1 MTRTIVADNL
11 LEHAKESAKQV
22 NLLMSGVASPVV
34 FFPTGS
40 SPMGMYREL
49 TKPVKNP
56 NVDWA
61 NATVFALDEYLG
73 VRPQDPE
80 SFRNQL
86 WQAVAKPLGL
96 MNSQLVTPDS
106 ETSNPIDEA
115 SNYESKIRTHQRVSL
130 AVVGVG
136 RNGHLAFN
144 EPGTPIDS
152 VTNVVELTDQTRSD
166 NSAFFHNGEVPR
178 RAITMGLSTIMR
190 AEAVIVLALGAKKS
204 RAIESLL
211 AGSWDP
217 EWPISAL
224 ATHENVLVII
234 DKDCG
239 KGLGLA

>member
-1 MTRTIVADNL
+1 VADNL
-11 LEHAKESAKQV
+11 LDHAKKSAEQV
-22 NLLMSGVASPVV
+22 NLLLSGVASPVV

-49 TKPVKNP
+49 TKPAKSP

-73 VRPQDPE
+73 VQPKDHE

-86 WQAVAKPLGL
+86 WQAVVKPLGL
-96 MNSQLVTPDS
+96 TTGQLVTPDS

-115 SNYESKIRTHQRVSL
+115 RIYQSKIESHPRVAL
-130 AVVGVG
+130 AVLGVG

-152 VTNVVELTDQTRSD
+152 VTHVAELTDQTRSD
-166 NSAFFHNGEVPR
+166 NSAFFQKREVPR

-190 AEAVIVLALGAKKS
+190 AEAVIVLALGVQKT
-204 RAIESLL
+204 RAIEALL
-211 AGSWDP
+211 AGAWDA

-224 ATHENVLVII
+224 TAHENVLVIL
-234 DKDCG
+234 DKECG

>member
-1 MTRTIVADNL
+1 VTRIVVADNL
-11 LEHAKESAKQV
+11 LEHAQKSAEQV
-22 NLLMSGVASPVV
+22 NLLLSGVASPVV

-49 TKPVKNP
+49 AKPVKNP

-73 VRPQDPE
+73 VQPQDHE

-86 WQAVAKPLGL
+86 WQAVVKPLGL
-96 MNSQLVTPDS
+96 TNGQLVTPDS

-115 SNYESKIRTHQRVSL
+115 RIYQSKIESHPRVAL
-130 AVVGVG
+130 AVLGVG

-152 VTNVVELTDQTRSD
+152 VTHVAELTDQTRSD
-166 NSAFFHNGEVPR
+166 NSAFFQNREVPR

-190 AEAVIVLALGAKKS
+190 AEAVIVLALGVQKT
-204 RAIESLL
+204 RAIEALL
-211 AGSWDP
+211 AGAWDA

-224 ATHENVLVII
+224 TTHENVLVIL
-234 DKDCG
+234 DKECG

>member
-1 MTRTIVADNL
+1 MTRIIVADNL
-11 LEHAKESAKQV
+11 LDHAKKSAEQV
-22 NLLMSGVASPVV
+22 NLLLSGIASPVV

-49 TKPVKNP
+49 TKPVKSP

-73 VRPQDPE
+73 VQPKDPE

-86 WQAVAKPLGL
+86 WQAVVKPLGL
-96 MNSQLVTPDS
+96 TTDQLVTPDS

-115 SNYESKIRTHQRVSL
+115 RIYQSKIESHPRVAL
-130 AVVGVG
+130 AVLGVG

-152 VTNVVELTDQTRSD
+152 VTHVAELTDQTRSD
-166 NSAFFHNGEVPR
+166 NSAFFQKREVPR

-190 AEAVIVLALGAKKS
+190 AEAVIVLALGVQKT
-204 RAIESLL
+204 RAIEALL
-211 AGSWDP
+211 AGAWDA

-224 ATHENVLVII
+224 TAHENVLVIL
-234 DKDCG
+234 DKECG

>member
-1 MTRTIVADNL
+1 MTRIIVADNL
-11 LEHAKESAKQV
+11 LDHAKKSAEQV
-22 NLLMSGVASPVV
+22 NLLLSGVASPVV

-49 TKPVKNP
+49 TKPAKSP

-73 VRPQDPE
+73 VQPKDHE

-86 WQAVAKPLGL
+86 WQAVVKPLGL
-96 MNSQLVTPDS
+96 TTGQLVTPDS

-115 SNYESKIRTHQRVSL
+115 RIYQSKIESHPRVAL
-130 AVVGVG
+130 AVLGVG

-152 VTNVVELTDQTRSD
+152 VTHVAELTDQTRSD
-166 NSAFFHNGEVPR
+166 NSAFFQKREVPR

-190 AEAVIVLALGAKKS
+190 AEAVIVLALGVQKT
-204 RAIESLL
+204 RAIEALL
-211 AGSWDP
+211 AGAWDA

-224 ATHENVLVII
+224 TAHENVLVIL
-234 DKDCG
+234 DKECG